1 MTLSM
6 IESRTIEVMI
16 LTARYLSSVL
26 RDVGSAPVTVG
37 GAVEKLG
44 PAGFAIGV
52 ATAAGAATAEVAL
65 LVLVAVLLV
74 PEL

>member
-16 LTARYLSSVL
+16 LTARYLSSVS
-26 RDVGSAPVTVG
+26 RDVGSAPITG
-37 GAVEKLG
+37 GSAVEDLA
-44 PAGFAIGV
+44 PSGFAIG
-52 ATAAGAATAEVAL
+52 ASAAGSATAEVAL
-65 LVLVAVLLV
+65 LVPVAVLLV